1 MADDKRKRVDTDE
14 EVRAASLGAFSGDRL
29 LSALDPFGTAAV
41 TSSDKAIGNKAEDG
55 DINDDVDQSERIRDR
70 Q

>member
-1 MADDKRKRVDTDE
+1 MNKRKRVDTDE
-14 EVRAASLGAFSGDRL
+14 EVRAAGLGAFSGDRL

-41 TSSDKAIGNKAEDG
+41 TSSDKAVDNRVEADVVS
-55 DINDDVDQSERIRDR
+55 DDEQSDRIRDR